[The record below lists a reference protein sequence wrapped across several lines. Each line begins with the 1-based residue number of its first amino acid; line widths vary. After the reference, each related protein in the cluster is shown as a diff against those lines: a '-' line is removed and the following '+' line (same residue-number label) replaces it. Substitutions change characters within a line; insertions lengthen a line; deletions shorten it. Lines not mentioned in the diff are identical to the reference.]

1 MIIWCASYPKS
12 GNTWVR
18 AILTTLLHSK
28 DGIFNFNLLKEVSQF
43 PLRHQFKNFTKDY
56 SNLKKIS
63 QYSIKAQEK
72 INSDGKLRI
81 FKTHNGNYN
90 FLGNDFTNKKNTL
103 GVIYIVRDPR
113 TIATSIS
120 NHYMLNMEESVN
132 FMLNEKKTIF
142 STIKSDETEENIIN
156 LLCSWKDHYN
166 SWKIASNLI
175 LIKYE
180 DLLNDTKSQIDRLSL
195 FLKKFGKFESS
206 DKKINNI
213 IKTTA
218 FEILKKKEENEGFE
232 EAHSEMK
239 FFNLGP
245 KNIWKDVL
253 NEKLTYRIEKNFK
266 KEMKELNYLS

>member
-18 AILTTLLHSK
+18 AILTALLYSK
-28 DGIFNFNLLKEVSQF
+28 DGIFNFNLLNEVNQF
-43 PLRHQFKNFTKDY
+43 PLRYFFK
-56 SNLKKIS
+56 
-63 QYSIKAQEK
+63 
-72 INSDGKLRI
+72 
-81 FKTHNGNYN
+81 
-90 FLGNDFTNKKNTL
+90 DFTNKKNTF

-113 TIATSIS
+113 TIAASIS

-132 FMLNEKKTIF
+132 FMLDKKKTIF

-166 SWKIASNLI
+166 SWKISSNLI

-180 DLLNDTKSQIDRLSL
+180 DLLNDTRSQIDRLSM
-195 FLKKFGKFESS
+195 FLKKFGEFESS

-213 IKTTA
+213 IKTTS

-232 EAHSEMK
+232 EAHPHTK

-253 NEKLTYRIEKNFK
+253 NKKLIYRIEKNFK

>member
-12 GNTWVR
+12 GNTWIR
-18 AILTTLLHSK
+18 AIVTSLLYTE
-28 DGIFNFNLLKEVSQF
+28 DGIFDFNLLNKVSQF
-43 PLRHQFKNFTKDY
+43 PLRSHFKDFTNDY
-56 SNLKKIS
+56 TDLNKIS
-63 QYSIKAQEK
+63 QYYIKAQEK

-90 FLGNDFTNKKNTL
+90 FLGNHFTNKKNTL

-113 TIATSIS
+113 NIAASIS

-132 FMLNEKKTIF
+132 FMLDKNHTIF
-142 STIKSDETEENIIN
+142 STIKSDTTKKNIIT

-166 SWKIASNLI
+166 SWKISSNLI

-213 IKTTA
+213 IKTTS

-232 EAHSEMK
+232 EAHPHTK

-245 KNIWKDVL
+245 KNIWKNVL
-253 NEKLTYRIEKNFK
+253 NEKLIYRIEKNFK

>member
-18 AILTTLLHSK
+18 AILTALLYSK
-28 DGIFNFNLLKEVSQF
+28 DGIFSFNLLNEVNQF
-43 PLRHQFKNFTKDY
+43 PLRNFFKDFTKDY
-56 SNLKKIS
+56 SDLKKIS
-63 QYSIKAQEK
+63 QYCIKAQEK

-113 TIATSIS
+113 NIAASIS
-120 NHYMLNMEESVN
+120 NHYMLDMEESVN
-132 FMLNEKKTIF
+132 FMLDKKKTIF
-142 STIKSDETEENIIN
+142 STIKSDTTEYNIIN

-166 SWKIASNLI
+166 SWKISSNLI

-180 DLLNDTKSQIDRLSL
+180 DLLNDIKSQIDRLSL
-195 FLKKFGKFESS
+195 FLKKFGKFESN
-206 DKKINNI
+206 DEKINNI
-213 IKTTA
+213 IKTTS
-218 FEILKKKEENEGFE
+218 FEILKRKEEKEGFV
-232 EAHSEMK
+232 EAPHSHMK

-245 KNIWKDVL
+245 KNNWKNIVDD
-253 NEKLTYRIEKNFK
+253 KLIYQIEKNFK
-266 KEMKELNYLS
+266 KEMEELNYL

>member
-18 AILTTLLHSK
+18 AILTALLYSK
-28 DGIFNFNLLKEVSQF
+28 DGIFNFNLLKEVKQF
-43 PLRHQFKNFTKDY
+43 PVRHQFKDFIKDY
-56 SNLKKIS
+56 SDFKKIS
-63 QYSIKAQEK
+63 QYYIKAQEK

-90 FLGNDFTNKKNTL
+90 FLGNDFTNKNNTL

-113 TIATSIS
+113 NIVASIS

-132 FMLNEKKTIF
+132 FMLDKKKTIF
-142 STIKSDETEENIIN
+142 STIKSDTTEENIIN

-213 IKTTA
+213 IKTTS

-232 EAHSEMK
+232 EAYPNRK

-245 KNIWKDVL
+245 KNIWKNVL
-253 NEKLTYRIEKNFK
+253 NEKLIYRIEKNFK